1 MSRILNNLSSDQR
14 RRYRK
19 QAAALKLEGHRICD
33 RLPDKEKLVLSS
45 NVEDRDSV
53 MEPYFPQLPSTAKRI
68 RGDAAAGKAAVFGIE
83 HLTIKTGKPLTIRG
97 HLPVVIH
104 TAKVTMEPHAEIRIE
119 TPTRLYTQVLKSDKK
134 APPRYMCCGADGRN
148 GDPGKDGTSANSP
161 GGAGEPGGPGGAAQ
175 LFFNL
180 DLGVINGP
188 LVIMNYGGA
197 GGSGGNGGN
206 GAKPNGTPGPG
217 GPGGDGG
224 SAGIVTLTYEELK
237 PGGYVHIWNLPG
249 LGGRGGRG
257 GIGGDGKTK
266 GHDGRNGRQ
275 TPPGSVSFGKKHQ
288 DDGT

>member
-104 TAKVTMEPHAEIRIE
+104 TAKVTMEPHAEWPQRRSRQRRHFSQLSRRRRR
-119 TPTRLYTQVLKSDKK
+119 TGRTRRGGPAVLQSRSGRHQRTASDYEL
-134 APPRYMCCGADGRN
+134 RRRGRQRRQWRQWCEAQRH
-148 GDPGKDGTSANSP
+148 P
-161 GGAGEPGGPGGAAQ
+161 GAGR
-175 LFFNL
+175 
-180 DLGVINGP
+180 
-188 LVIMNYGGA
+188 
-197 GGSGGNGGN
+197 
-206 GAKPNGTPGPG
+206 T
-217 GPGGDGG
+217 
-224 SAGIVTLTYEELK
+224 
-237 PGGYVHIWNLPG
+237 
-249 LGGRGGRG
+249 RR
-257 GIGGDGKTK
+257 
-266 GHDGRNGRQ
+266 
-275 TPPGSVSFGKKHQ
+275 
-288 DDGT
+288 